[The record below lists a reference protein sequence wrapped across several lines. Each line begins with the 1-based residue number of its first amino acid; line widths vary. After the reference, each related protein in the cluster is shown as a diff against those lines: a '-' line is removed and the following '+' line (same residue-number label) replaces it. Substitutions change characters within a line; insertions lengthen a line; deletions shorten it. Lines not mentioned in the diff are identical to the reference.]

1 VASTSPGGAARAGA
15 WSALDIVARQAV
27 QFIISV
33 VLARLLSPADFGV
46 MALLAFFT
54 GFGTAVIE
62 GGFATALIQRQD
74 TSREQESVLFW
85 MGLAWSIA
93 LAALLVVLG
102 PWIADFYDQP
112 VLAPLMWLAG
122 AYVIVVAIGAVPTAL
137 MTRAMRFDTMAK
149 VAVLAAF
156 VSGVIA
162 ISAALLGAG
171 VWALGYQFLAF
182 VVVHSGM
189 ICFLSGWRP
198 VARLRGSRARPLLG
212 FSSRVSS
219 SSLVDH
225 LYLQGFTLL
234 VGKLHGVSAL
244 GIYNRAHATQFF
256 ASGSLAMIIRRLT
269 LPLFSSRAS
278 DPLVLRETMR
288 KTVQLAMLV
297 NLPVMAGLAI
307 TSDLVIL
314 ILFGPKW
321 LAAAPILS
329 VLAIA
334 GIFWPMQMIS
344 TQLLLAV
351 NQPDLY
357 WRTELIKKSV
367 GILLILTGSTFGL
380 MGLAW
385 SQVIFSIFAHFFNG
399 YFAGKYA
406 DYGALKQIG
415 DVAGVAMTCAFF
427 AAMLLL
433 LRPQL
438 NLSPLLLLVLM
449 TALGAAIF
457 MALGL
462 ALRISA
468 FKEARQ
474 VLAGAIGRGR

>member
-27 QFIISV
+27 QFIVSV
-33 VLARLLSPADFGV
+33 VLARLLSPAEFGV

-74 TSREQESVLFW
+74 TSKEQESVLFW

-93 LAALLVVLG
+93 LAGLLVLLG
-102 PWIADFYDQP
+102 PWIADFYDQD

-137 MTRAMRFDTMAK
+137 MTRAMRFDTLAK
-149 VAVLAAF
+149 VAVLAAL

-198 VARLRGSRARPLLG
+198 VARLRGSGARPLLG
-212 FSSRVSS
+212 FSSRVGS

-225 LYLQGFTLL
+225 LYLQGFALL

-244 GIYNRAHATQFF
+244 GLYNRAHATQFF

-278 DPLVLRETMR
+278 DPQVLRETIR

-297 NLPVMAGLAI
+297 NLPVMTGLAI
-307 TSDLVIL
+307 TSDLVIA

-321 LAAAPILS
+321 VAAAPILS

-351 NQPDLY
+351 DKPDLY

-367 GILLILTGSTFGL
+367 GIVLILTGSTFGL

-399 YFAGKYA
+399 HFAGRFA
-406 DYGALKQIG
+406 DYGAFKQIR
-415 DVAGVAMTCAFF
+415 DVAGVAIICALF
-427 AAMLLL
+427 AAVLLL
-433 LRPQL
+433 LRPYLDQR
-438 NLSPLLLLVLM
+438 PLLLLLAM
-449 TALGAAIF
+449 TAIGAAIF
-457 MALGL
+457 LSLGFI
-462 ALRISA
+462 LRISA

-474 VLAGAIGRGR
+474 VLGGAIGRGR